1 MAQLPVYRQQGNIT
15 TQTPSEIRNLDTF
28 AQGSIRMQK
37 NADALFKLS
46 AQWQASKDAVE
57 NLDGKNKLMTGISE
71 ILNEAQNY
79 NEYSTPE
86 ELSQKQNEL
95 TQRMNELVPNIVSG
109 FSNNQNAREFQSNGD
124 FTTMQNTFKLQNI
137 FREKQIDMGRANLIT
152 SQKTNMENFVSTGDP
167 AYKDTY
173 LNDLDVMS
181 KNGIVDRAYMA
192 KMKADTEKWDV
203 YHVMR
208 QAESNPEEVIQNLK
222 DGKYNIKPEYMNDLL
237 GDLEK
242 IKTNTKLMREYE
254 QIVNQNN
261 GEDEATNFI
270 YSNASYDEKLQ
281 YINEQEFLGNIS
293 ETFATQARRNIK
305 QFRPESQ
312 DSMSTAQSI
321 SEVMERAYDLNVADI
336 SDEDYLKGIRNLRN
350 DINKMQEQG
359 DISTKDAVKL
369 TRQLANATNKKVA
382 EATQEVASGY
392 GAAKNY
398 IDKTLPPEL
407 QAEAYRSVFYAT
419 ADKDTSNM
427 SKAQLNQFYYNAAQE
442 AVQGINT
449 KNRNQALQVTR
460 PAQLGDT
467 WQGHSIT
474 SLYGRR
480 KAPTKGAST
489 DHKGIDLAY
498 KNNENIQ
505 AFSGGKVVKV
515 VNDQGKSKKG
525 YGNYVDIKSYDGTIH
540 RYAHANKIT
549 VKVGQEVNA
558 GTTIAKAGSTG
569 ASTGTHLHYEK
580 IINGKRIDPMS
591 KQSGSGIKSNQT
603 KIADG
608 AMIRNPKTGQTM
620 VMKGGKWQVI

>member
-124 FTTMQNTFKLQNI
+124 FATMQNTFKLQNI

-181 KNGIVDRAYMA
+181 KNGIVDRAYVA

-242 IKTNTKLMREYE
+242 IKTNAKLMREYE
-254 QIVNQNN
+254 QTVKQNN

-350 DINKMQEQG
+350 DINKMQEHG

-407 QAEAYRSVFYAT
+407 QAEAYRAVFYAT

-427 SKAQLNQFYYNAAQE
+427 SKAQKDQLYYQAASQ
-442 AVQGINT
+442 AVQQINT

-460 PAQLGDT
+460 PAQNGDV
-467 WQGHSIT
+467 WQGHKIT
-474 SLYGRR
+474 SLYGKRER
-480 KAPTKGAST
+480 PTQGASI

-525 YGNYVDIKSYDGTIH
+525 YGNYVDIQSYDGTIH

-549 VKVGQEVNA
+549 VKVGQEISA
-558 GTTIAKAGSTG
+558 GTNIAKAGSTG

-580 IINGKRIDPMS
+580 IVNGKSINPLSRQNNNAVRMKAPN
-591 KQSGSGIKSNQT
+591 GSIVLVPQDRVNEALKMGGV
-603 KIADG
+603 KI
-608 AMIRNPKTGQTM
+608 
-620 VMKGGKWQVI
+620 